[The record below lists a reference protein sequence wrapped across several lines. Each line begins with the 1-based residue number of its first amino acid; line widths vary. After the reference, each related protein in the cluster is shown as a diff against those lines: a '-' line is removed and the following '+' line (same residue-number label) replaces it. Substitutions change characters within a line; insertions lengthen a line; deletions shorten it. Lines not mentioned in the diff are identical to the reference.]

1 MPHFHHSKRS
11 REWWSFSVFTPR
23 AGCDAKHHSSSAH
36 ATINLTRNRFG
47 DSGGKRVPHETAV
60 SLIQQKGPVQNPG
73 CSPDCDCR
81 YCTFCSTVV
90 FFFILLQSLKHIASR
105 PAPLILFN
113 QCNAACKAGKNRART
128 AFSPFEDNA
137 ARCSNVGEPGRILF
151 AAVGSP
157 LQSGRG
163 SAKQSSV
170 SINQSQR
177 CSLLWKCWRR
187 FSLSSYLLDWWCVLS
202 PRPAVRCHY
211 WLTTTLLK
219 WTLIM
224 EVKYF

>member
-23 AGCDAKHHSSSAH
+23 AGCDAKHRSSSAH
-36 ATINLTRNRFG
+36 ATINLTRNCFS
-47 DSGGKRVPHETAV
+47 DSGAKRVPHKTTV

-81 YCTFCSTVV
+81 YCTFCSTV
-90 FFFILLQSLKHIASR
+90 FFFRCFFCFFFSILLQSLKHIASR
-105 PAPLILFN
+105 PPPLSFLISVM
-113 QCNAACKAGKNRART
+113 QHVKQEKTGQ
-128 AFSPFEDNA
+128 DNA
-137 ARCSNVGEPGRILF
+137 ARCSNVGESGHILF

-177 CSLLWKCWRR
+177 CSPLWKCWRS

-202 PRPAVRCHY
+202 PGPAVRCHY
-211 WLTTTLLK
+211 WLTTTL
-219 WTLIM
+219 
-224 EVKYF
+224 VK